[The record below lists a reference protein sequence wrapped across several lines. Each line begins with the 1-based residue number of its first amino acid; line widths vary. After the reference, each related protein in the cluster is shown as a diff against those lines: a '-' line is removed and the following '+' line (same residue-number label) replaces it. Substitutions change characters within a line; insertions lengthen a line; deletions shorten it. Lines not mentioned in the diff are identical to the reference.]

1 MAQSHRAPKQW
12 CLSKH
17 ESINSY
23 ERWQRNQI
31 YTLSQDPNFAGFLI
45 PSAKWEKKGRNN
57 PKRGYSDDT
66 TGDQDKRRT
75 AEQKVTHL

>member
-1 MAQSHRAPKQW
+1 M
-12 CLSKH
+12 
-17 ESINSY
+17 
-23 ERWQRNQI
+23 
-31 YTLSQDPNFAGFLI
+31 SQDPNFAGFLI

-75 AEQKVTHL
+75 AEQKVTHLESMLGQIANYCPVISAKTIINNSTSINSVW